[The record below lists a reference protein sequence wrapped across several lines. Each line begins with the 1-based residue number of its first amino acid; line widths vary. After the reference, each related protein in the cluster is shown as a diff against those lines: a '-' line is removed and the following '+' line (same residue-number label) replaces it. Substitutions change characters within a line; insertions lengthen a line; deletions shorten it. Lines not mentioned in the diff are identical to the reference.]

1 MSSNPK
7 IQVKDLNSSPDEV
20 LNFEKEKIE
29 IVNLGDL
36 TVARVTLEPG
46 WSWEK
51 HVKSWRMLSH
61 NHIS

>member
-7 IQVKDLNSSPDEV
+7 IQVKDLNSAPDEV

-36 TVARVTLEPG
+36 TAVGVT
-46 WSWEK
+46 
-51 HVKSWRMLSH
+51 H
-61 NHIS
+61 

>member
-36 TVARVTLEPG
+36 VALV
-46 WSWEK
+46 
-51 HVKSWRMLSH
+51 
-61 NHIS
+61 